1 MDLQAQLEKKE
12 MMVELLQKGML
23 EAAKYLEDLESLQQK
38 HVKLFFSF
46 FFQREREKEKVKGKE
61 K

>member
-46 FFQREREKEKVKGKE
+46 FFRREREKEKVKGKE